1 MKYTDKQRII
11 RIIELWDALDSQLL
25 KRGLTGEMIL
35 ADQYQQWAI
44 TTPLYNIG
52 EQVSQLSNE
61 LKLTYPDVP
70 WKLILGLR
78 NRLVHDYDGINW
90 NIIVDVLFEDMK
102 PFADR
107 LRKIAEEL

>member
-70 WKLILGLR
+70 WKLISGLR